1 MCLYVLETLP
11 RYVDSVYCE
20 MYYLSV
26 SNFVCIGFTFFCQTL
41 PIVIGNDKAA
51 ILNALISSNNE
62 IWQSFQVHPLTINM
76 RLAQAAAAQARG
88 GDVTIEEMEQL
99 EFGRMLINIS
109 KNQDSDLCNVIEVV
123 DEDVSTIGL
132 THVMYFTSQP
142 EIEQVHDQ
150 LPTEIEQLDNQLPSH
165 TVPNCSDVMEWLHPG
180 GILDTNATILS
191 SSNVNVD
198 RWNATVQN
206 LNLNEAH
213 NLKSKDS
220 FSEVDDE
227 HGHIAK
233 MLTIHTLNAFQKNG
247 VPHHELILKVDDI
260 CIITRSIKCLRIA
273 NNMRV
278 RILAIHT
285 HIVEV
290 CVVGRE
296 DAGEPPIRIPRI
308 PFRFRLKYGESFQ
321 VTRIQFPLRL
331 AYAMTFN
338 KCQSQTLYKVLL
350 DITTPPFAHGHVY
363 VTMSRVRD
371 CHKIRLFLNKD
382 QLAPSTLSSTGYMPT
397 VDNIVYQDVVALNLG
412 FTPSDSTTPRN
423 LTLPPPVVQQLQQ
436 RQTVNNI
443 VHQDAPSDS
452 TARNPP
458 LPSTVVQGRTQL
470 RLNSLDNIGY
480 VYVYIFIP
488 IFLELSLIFIY
499 SISKA

>member
-1 MCLYVLETLP
+1 
-11 RYVDSVYCE
+11 
-20 MYYLSV
+20 
-26 SNFVCIGFTFFCQTL
+26 
-41 PIVIGNDKAA
+41 
-51 ILNALISSNNE
+51 
-62 IWQSFQVHPLTINM
+62 M

-109 KNQDSDLCNVIEVV
+109 ENQDSDLCNVIEVV
-123 DEDVSTIGL
+123 NEDVSTIGL

-142 EIEQVHDQ
+142 EIEQVDDQ
-150 LPTEIEQLDNQLPSH
+150 LRH
-165 TVPNCSDVMEWLHPG
+165 TVQNCSDVIEWLHPG
-180 GILDTNATILS
+180 GILDTKATILS

-206 LNLNEAH
+206 LNFNEAH
-213 NLKSKDS
+213 NIKSKDS
-220 FSEVDDE
+220 FSEVDDP

-233 MLTIHTLNAFQKNG
+233 MMTIHTVNAFQKNG
-247 VPHHELILKVDDI
+247 VPHHELILKVDDV
-260 CIITRSIKCLRIA
+260 CIIIRSIKGLRIA

-278 RILAIHT
+278 RILAIHAN
-285 HIVEV
+285 IVEV

-296 DAGEPPIRIPRI
+296 DAGGPPIRIPRI

-350 DITTPPFAHGHVY
+350 DITTPPFAHGHFY

-382 QLAPSTLSSTGYMPT
+382 QLAPSTLSSTGYMPI
-397 VDNIVYQDVVALNLG
+397 VNNIVYQDVVALNLG

-423 LTLPPPVVQQLQQ
+423 QTLPPPVVQQLQQ

-443 VHQDAPSDS
+443 VHQDTPSNS
-452 TARNPP
+452 TALNPP
-458 LPSTVVQGRTQL
+458 LPSTVVQGRTQH
-470 RLNSLDNIGY
+470 RINSLDNIGY
-480 VYVYIFIP
+480 VYVYIFMP
-488 IFLELSLIFIY
+488 IFLELSLIFIC

>member
-1 MCLYVLETLP
+1 MPIRNFSFYQYT
-11 RYVDSVYCE
+11 SQ
-20 MYYLSV
+20 YY
-26 SNFVCIGFTFFCQTL
+26 FVCIGFTLFSQTL
-41 PIVIGNDKAA
+41 PIVMVNDKAA

-62 IWQSFQVHPLTINM
+62 IWQSFQIHPLTINM

-88 GDVTIEEMEQL
+88 GDVTIEDMEQL
-99 EFGRMLINIS
+99 EFGRMLIDIS
-109 KNQDSDLCNVIEVV
+109 KNQHSDLCNVIEVV
-123 DEDVSTIGL
+123 DANISTISL
-132 THVMYFTSQP
+132 PNVMYFTSQP
-142 EIEQVHDQ
+142 EIEEH
-150 LPTEIEQLDNQLPSH
+150 LDNQLPSQ
-165 TVPNCSDVMEWLHPG
+165 TVPNCSGAMEWLHPG
-180 GILDTNATILS
+180 GILDTNATILA

-198 RWNATVQN
+198 RWNYTVQN

-220 FSEVDDE
+220 FSEVDDD
-227 HGHIAK
+227 HGYIAQ
-233 MLTIHTLNAFQKNG
+233 MLSVHTLNAFQKNG

-260 CIITRSIKCLRIA
+260 CIIIRSINGLGIA

-278 RILAIHT
+278 RIIAIHA

-290 CVVGRE
+290 CIIGRE
-296 DAGEPPIRIPRI
+296 DAGGPPIRIPRI
-308 PFRFRLKYGESFQ
+308 PFRFRLQYGESFQ

-338 KCQSQTLYKVLL
+338 KAQSQTLYKVLL
-350 DITTPPFAHGHVY
+350 DITTPPFAHGHFY

-397 VDNIVYQDVVALNLG
+397 VDNIVYQDVVALNSG
-412 FTPSDSTTPRN
+412 YTPFDSTTPN
-423 LTLPPPVVQQLQQ
+423 PTLPPPPIVQQLQQ

-443 VHQDAPSDS
+443 VHQDVVALNSRNAPSDS
-452 TARNPP
+452 TPQDP
-458 LPSTVVQGRTQL
+458 TLPSTVVQGETQL
-470 RLNSLDNIGY
+470 CLNSVDNIGY

-488 IFLELSLIFIY
+488 IFIELALTFIY
-499 SISKA
+499 STISKA

>member
-11 RYVDSVYCE
+11 RYVDIVYCE

-206 LNLNEAH
+206 LNLDEAH
-213 NLKSKDS
+213 NLK
-220 FSEVDDE
+220 
-227 HGHIAK
+227 
-233 MLTIHTLNAFQKNG
+233 
-247 VPHHELILKVDDI
+247 
-260 CIITRSIKCLRIA
+260 
-273 NNMRV
+273 
-278 RILAIHT
+278 
-285 HIVEV
+285 
-290 CVVGRE
+290 
-296 DAGEPPIRIPRI
+296 
-308 PFRFRLKYGESFQ
+308 
-321 VTRIQFPLRL
+321 
-331 AYAMTFN
+331 
-338 KCQSQTLYKVLL
+338 
-350 DITTPPFAHGHVY
+350 
-363 VTMSRVRD
+363 
-371 CHKIRLFLNKD
+371 
-382 QLAPSTLSSTGYMPT
+382 
-397 VDNIVYQDVVALNLG
+397 
-412 FTPSDSTTPRN
+412 
-423 LTLPPPVVQQLQQ
+423 
-436 RQTVNNI
+436 
-443 VHQDAPSDS
+443 
-452 TARNPP
+452 
-458 LPSTVVQGRTQL
+458 
-470 RLNSLDNIGY
+470 
-480 VYVYIFIP
+480 
-488 IFLELSLIFIY
+488 
-499 SISKA
+499 

>member
-1 MCLYVLETLP
+1 
-11 RYVDSVYCE
+11 
-20 MYYLSV
+20 
-26 SNFVCIGFTFFCQTL
+26 
-41 PIVIGNDKAA
+41 
-51 ILNALISSNNE
+51 
-62 IWQSFQVHPLTINM
+62 M

-88 GDVTIEEMEQL
+88 GDVTIEEKEQL
-99 EFGRMLINIS
+99 EFGRMLIDIR
-109 KNQDSDLCNVIEVV
+109 KNQHSDWCNVIEVV
-123 DEDVSTIGL
+123 DENISTIGL
-132 THVMYFTSQP
+132 PYMMYFTSQP
-142 EIEQVHDQ
+142 EIEQ
-150 LPTEIEQLDNQLPSH
+150 LDNQLPSQ

-180 GILDTNATILS
+180 GILDTNATIRA

-206 LNLNEAH
+206 LNFNEAH
-213 NLKSKDS
+213 IINSKDS

-233 MLTIHTLNAFQKNG
+233 MLTNHTLNAFQKNG
-247 VPHHELILKVDDI
+247 VPHHELILKVDDV
-260 CIITRSIKCLRIA
+260 CIIIRSIKGLRIA

-278 RILAIHT
+278 CILAIHA

-296 DAGEPPIRIPRI
+296 DAGGPPIRIPRI

>member
-213 NLKSKDS
+213 NMKSKDS

-371 CHKIRLFLNKD
+371 CHKIHLFLNKD
-382 QLAPSTLSSTGYMPT
+382 QLSPSTLSSTGYMPT

-452 TARNPP
+452 TPRNRP
-458 LPSTVVQGRTQL
+458 LPSSVVQGRTQL

>member
-1 MCLYVLETLP
+1 
-11 RYVDSVYCE
+11 

-213 NLKSKDS
+213 NMKSKDS

-452 TARNPP
+452 TPRNRP
-458 LPSTVVQGRTQL
+458 LPSSVVQGRTQL